1 MFGGAQA
8 MYAKMKAAQEAKA
21 AAEAGGASSSSAAVV
36 PPASDEKP
44 KLDLSRPLVTPPTK
58 SVLVIFGATNH
69 AEEGKKSGNEIHKPE
84 TPNLMSPHRLVAGLG
99 ATRIAFIASGCA
111 SAHCVAI
118 GVDGE
123 AFCWGRNDMGQLGV
137 GDQSHRTRPTQMLK
151 GTPIAKASTGKAHT
165 VFLTAKGELMAC
177 GATKQG
183 AIGPNA
189 PKGKAEAASKPL
201 PIPVAG
207 ATFVAV
213 ASGTSFNLAIDSAGD
228 VWSWGWSEHG
238 VLGNGTDGEHNTKD
252 GAVKLSYSAEA
263 KPARVTRLMGLQ
275 CIDIACGAQH
285 CAAISGE
292 GIVFT
297 WGNGGYGRLGHKDQK
312 NLFTPKPIMDE
323 CRAKQ
328 VSCGSAST
336 AMLGWPILRSGIVCV
351 GAPTLFMCG
360 KVRAASQ
367 NAWMYPKP
375 EDELRG
381 WNLHTLA
388 LGAAHNVVHADESVI
403 SWGSGCQCGEL
414 GLTKRMDG
422 KGLAAAS
429 EVELPELPGSGLTC
443 KKSSAAPAAVD
454 RLQGVSVAQ
463 IACGVAHTILL
474 VESDG
479 TVESLPLFEPAAA
492 ADGEAG
498 GSGDANGAG
507 GGGAQGKGKGKAAAK
522 ASGKRAAEP
531 AGGGKAKKSK

>member
-1 MFGGAQA
+1 
-8 MYAKMKAAQEAKA
+8 
-21 AAEAGGASSSSAAVV
+21 
-36 PPASDEKP
+36 
-44 KLDLSRPLVTPPTK
+44 
-58 SVLVIFGATNH
+58 
-69 AEEGKKSGNEIHKPE
+69 
-84 TPNLMSPHRLVAGLG
+84 
-99 ATRIAFIASGCA
+99 
-111 SAHCVAI
+111 
-118 GVDGE
+118 
-123 AFCWGRNDMGQLGV
+123 
-137 GDQSHRTRPTQMLK
+137 
-151 GTPIAKASTGKAHT
+151 
-165 VFLTAKGELMAC
+165 
-177 GATKQG
+177 
-183 AIGPNA
+183 
-189 PKGKAEAASKPL
+189 
-201 PIPVAG
+201 
-207 ATFVAV
+207 
-213 ASGTSFNLAIDSAGD
+213 
-228 VWSWGWSEHG
+228 
-238 VLGNGTDGEHNTKD
+238 
-252 GAVKLSYSAEA
+252 
-263 KPARVTRLMGLQ
+263 MGLQ